1 MEFLY
6 FLESIRNPVCDA
18 IVGALT
24 YLGDEIAFLAVAL
37 AVFWCF
43 SKHRG
48 YYLLGVGF
56 CGVVINQTLKL
67 IFRIPRPWVGT
78 NLKPVDSAIEAATGY
93 SFPSGHT
100 QNAACTF
107 GGLAR
112 GAKKNWARIL
122 LVAVVVLVAFSR
134 MYLGVHTPLDVSVSL
149 AIGAVLVFALYP
161 LFKYA
166 EKNEKAYYYIFSAF
180 FLVTLAYLAF
190 ALIFP
195 NYVTIEAGQE
205 HNVESALHNACTI
218 LGATAGILIA
228 FPIETKFIKFDEK
241 APLLGQV
248 LKLLVGVAVVV
259 GLKSGLKVLFGG
271 DDEMLVFRALRYCL
285 IVVFSVGVYPLTF
298 KWFAKI
304 GKKKA

>member
-1 MEFLY
+1 MRAA
-6 FLESIRNPVCDA
+6 IR
-18 IVGALT
+18 
-24 YLGDEIAFLAVAL
+24 E
-37 AVFWCF
+37 
-43 SKHRG
+43 
-48 YYLLGVGF
+48 
-56 CGVVINQTLKL
+56 
-67 IFRIPRPWVGT
+67 
-78 NLKPVDSAIEAATGY
+78 
-93 SFPSGHT
+93 
-100 QNAACTF
+100 
-107 GGLAR
+107 
-112 GAKKNWARIL
+112 AKKAADKGE
-122 LVAVVVLVAFSR
+122 V
-134 MYLGVHTPLDVSVSL
+134 P
-149 AIGAVLVFALYP
+149 IGAVLVFALYP